1 VSVDYF
7 TAATALQRHEANILR
22 RLREHLAQE
31 LRTEAEAYELRATL
45 EADPADR
52 REQEWIA
59 YGLRIAA
66 AKVDVPERVPA

>member
-1 VSVDYF
+1 VAGLRTDYF
-7 TAATALQRHEANILR
+7 NAATALQRHESNILR

-31 LRTEAEAYELRATL
+31 LRTEAEVYELRATL

-66 AKVDVPERVPA
+66 AKVDPA